1 MKKKDI
7 HLLSNEELNEKLN
20 QFERELNLERGAKG
34 KVNSGKIRSL
44 KKAIARIKTIISQRQ
59 KGIAK

>member
-7 HLLSNEELNEKLN
+7 HLLSIEELKEKLKLL
-20 QFERELNLERGAKG
+20 ERELNLERGAKG

-44 KKAIARIKTIISQRQ
+44 KKNIARIKTILSQRE

>member
-7 HLLSNEELNEKLN
+7 HLLSTEELKEKLKLL
-20 QFERELNLERGAKG
+20 ERELNLERGAKG
-34 KVNSGKIRSL
+34 KVNSGKIKSL
-44 KKAIARIKTIISQRQ
+44 KKNIARIKTILSQRE

>member
-7 HLLSNEELNEKLN
+7 HLLSIEELKEKLKLL
-20 QFERELNLERGAKG
+20 ERELNLERGAKG
-34 KVNSGKIRSL
+34 KVNSGKIKSL
-44 KKAIARIKTIISQRQ
+44 KKNIARIKTILSQRE